1 MMMSPNELVNLSQQ
15 IRELDKRIN
24 KLARKKAQAATISN
38 KLSFEINGLIAKQL
52 DENQHVREFVSHTS
66 ANYHL

>member
-1 MMMSPNELVNLSQQ
+1 MIISPNELENLSQQ

-24 KLARKKAQAATISN
+24 KLSRKRAQAATISN
-38 KLSFEINGLIAKQL
+38 QLSFEINGLIAKQF
-52 DENQHVREFVSHTS
+52 DTNQHVREFVSYTS